1 MEFNMMNNE
10 QQKKLSKNF
19 IHKLSDVHSPNIGV
33 DTKIWQFCVILEG
46 AKIGSNVNVCSHCFI
61 ENRVLIGDN
70 VTIKNGVYLFDG
82 VILEDDVFIGPNA
95 TFTNDKNPRSKVY
108 PSEFPNTIIKRGAS
122 IGGGAIILPGVTV
135 GEMAI
140 IGAGAVV
147 TKNVPSH
154 GVVVGNPARL
164 LHP

>member
-1 MEFNMMNNE
+1 
-10 QQKKLSKNF
+10 
-19 IHKLSDVHSPNIGV
+19 V
-33 DTKIWQFCVILEG
+33 
-46 AKIGSNVNVCSHCFI
+46 
-61 ENRVLIGDN
+61 IGDN

-108 PSEFPNTIIKRGAS
+108 PSEFPSTIIKRGAS